1 MALYSPPKTAPAG
14 GASESTVMPGIRQI
28 PAAVLLASAAV
39 VLSAAARQPPAP
51 PATRA
56 DGQHRLIDDLDA
68 LIQRR
73 FEDVDERFGITR
85 LGEPGDFHRTL
96 RLFRPETDAERTTL
110 DALER
115 GGVRV
120 VLFLAG
126 RSLLASGPMA
136 PAVAARAERRA
147 LGGPVLVSGAREQEI
162 ARLGLPD
169 RPVLS
174 EHGRRAFDAFARSG
188 AYAFGH
194 GAWRFEARPVR
205 AGRQE
210 CLDCH
215 RGIVTG
221 TAASA
226 PALGDALGVVF
237 YGVRA
242 ADPDGTR

>member
-1 MALYSPPKTAPAG
+1 MPA
-14 GASESTVMPGIRQI
+14 IRQI
-28 PAAVLLASAAV
+28 SLAALLVSAAV
-39 VLSAAARQPPAP
+39 ALAAAAGQPPAP
-51 PATRA
+51 PAPGAGDQR
-56 DGQHRLIDDLDA
+56 RLIDDLDA
-68 LIQRR
+68 LIQHR
-73 FEDVDERFGITR
+73 FQDADERFGITR
-85 LGEPGDFHRTL
+85 LGEPGDFHQTL
-96 RLFRPETDAERTTL
+96 RLFRPETDAERAIL

-136 PAVAARAERRA
+136 PAVAARVERRA
-147 LGGPVLVSGAREQEI
+147 LGGPVLVSGARAEEI

-174 EHGRRAFDAFARSG
+174 EQGRRAFDAFTRGG

-194 GAWRFEARPVR
+194 GAWQFEARPVR

-215 RGIVTG
+215 RGIVSG
-221 TAASA
+221 TPASA

-242 ADPDGTR
+242 AGPDGTR

>member
-1 MALYSPPKTAPAG
+1 
-14 GASESTVMPGIRQI
+14 MPGIRQI
-28 PAAVLLASAAV
+28 AGWALL
-39 VLSAAARQPPAP
+39 LSTAFALAAAAGQPPAL
-51 PATRA
+51 PAA
-56 DGQHRLIDDLDA
+56 DVDNQRRLIDDLDA

-85 LGEPGDFHRTL
+85 LGEPGDFHQTL
-96 RLFRPETDAERTTL
+96 RLFRPENDAERTTL

-115 GGVRV
+115 GGIRV

-126 RSLLASGPMA
+126 RSLLASGPMT
-136 PAVAARAERRA
+136 PAVAARVGRRA
-147 LGGPVLVSGAREQEI
+147 LGGPVLVSGARAEEI

-169 RPVLS
+169 RPVLR
-174 EHGRRAFDAFARSG
+174 EHGRRAFDAFAGAG

-215 RGIVTG
+215 RGIVSG
-221 TAASA
+221 TPGSP

-237 YGVRA
+237 YGVRG